1 MGKLRGFFSKNQKIN
16 VLVMTIL
23 IVVAE
28 LSRFA
33 KLETV
38 YPLLMIIVTIL
49 GGIPIILRAF
59 SALRYRVISIELLV
73 AVAIIGAAIIGEYTE
88 GAIVVW
94 LFNLGDVLEA
104 LTLRKTRAA
113 VKSLTEMAPQTAEV
127 IDSVDDATGEVTDI
141 DLVDEGDL
149 VLVKAGDRIPVD
161 GQVKRGTGLVNEA
174 SLTGESRSV
183 EKNLDE
189 TVSAGTILEDG
200 TLVVEASRVGEDT
213 TFGKIIE
220 LVEQAQD
227 SKSKAQRVI
236 DKFAKYYTPL
246 VMVMA
251 LVFGLLTK
259 DDELAITVL
268 VLGCPGALVIGV
280 PVSTVAGIGRAAKL
294 GVLTKGSASLS
305 ALKKVDTLVFDK
317 TGTVTKGQ
325 PEVVDQW

>member
-1 MGKLRGFFSKNQKIN
+1 MGKLRGFFSKNQKIKNQKIN

-73 AVAIIGAAIIGEYTE
+73 AVAIIGAAIIGGYTE

-127 IDSVDDATGEVTDI
+127 IDSVDDEV
-141 DLVDEGDL
+141 
-149 VLVKAGDRIPVD
+149 
-161 GQVKRGTGLVNEA
+161 Q
-174 SLTGESRSV
+174 
-183 EKNLDE
+183 
-189 TVSAGTILEDG
+189 
-200 TLVVEASRVGEDT
+200 
-213 TFGKIIE
+213 
-220 LVEQAQD
+220 Q
-227 SKSKAQRVI
+227 KS
-236 DKFAKYYTPL
+236 
-246 VMVMA
+246 
-251 LVFGLLTK
+251 
-259 DDELAITVL
+259 
-268 VLGCPGALVIGV
+268 
-280 PVSTVAGIGRAAKL
+280 
-294 GVLTKGSASLS
+294 
-305 ALKKVDTLVFDK
+305 
-317 TGTVTKGQ
+317 
-325 PEVVDQW
+325 

>member
-227 SKSKAQRVI
+227 
-236 DKFAKYYTPL
+236 L
-246 VMVMA
+246 
-251 LVFGLLTK
+251 
-259 DDELAITVL
+259 
-268 VLGCPGALVIGV
+268 
-280 PVSTVAGIGRAAKL
+280 
-294 GVLTKGSASLS
+294 SLIHIS
-305 ALKKVDTLVFDK
+305 EPTR
-317 TGTVTKGQ
+317 
-325 PEVVDQW
+325 PY

>member
-183 EKNLDE
+183 WP
-189 TVSAGTILEDG
+189 S
-200 TLVVEASRVGEDT
+200 S
-213 TFGKIIE
+213 
-220 LVEQAQD
+220 
-227 SKSKAQRVI
+227 S
-236 DKFAKYYTPL
+236 
-246 VMVMA
+246 
-251 LVFGLLTK
+251 
-259 DDELAITVL
+259 
-268 VLGCPGALVIGV
+268 
-280 PVSTVAGIGRAAKL
+280 
-294 GVLTKGSASLS
+294 GSSPPSS
-305 ALKKVDTLVFDK
+305 ALRPISRETMCAEACTPMKSWTP
-317 TGTVTKGQ
+317 TRS
-325 PEVVDQW
+325 